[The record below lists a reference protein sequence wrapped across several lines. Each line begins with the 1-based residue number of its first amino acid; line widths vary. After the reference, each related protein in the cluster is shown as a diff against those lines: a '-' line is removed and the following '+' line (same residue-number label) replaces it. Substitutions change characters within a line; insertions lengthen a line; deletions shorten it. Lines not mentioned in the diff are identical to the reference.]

1 MKTLNA
7 EKLFPIGSKVQF
19 SKKQD
24 RHRPIFNA
32 TLIVIG
38 YDDISNNKKYVGK
51 YIVSNENNLLKF
63 SLPTEDVELV
73 SEPKLFFVQ
82 RINSDTVEWLHVKIV
97 DTEFNDQ
104 EQEYVDSIID
114 ATIFPSYDAARDWC
128 DSINS
133 AGNPTIGSIIDVN
146 ESDFNRLFESYPNL
160 DRLLD
165 ELKAAGID
173 TSKLNLININE

>member
-7 EKLFPIGSKVQF
+7 EKLFPIGSKVRF
-19 SKKQD
+19 SKKSAIP
-24 RHRPIFNA
+24 RPINKE
-32 TLIVIG
+32 TLMIIG
-38 YDDISNNKKYVGK
+38 YDDISDNQKYVGK
-51 YIVSNENNLLKF
+51 YILSDGAF
-63 SLPTEDVELV
+63 TYSQPTENIELV

-82 RINSDTVEWLHVKIV
+82 RINSDAVEWLHVKIV

-104 EQEYVDSIID
+104 EQEYVGSIID

-128 DSINS
+128 DIINS

-146 ESDFNRLFESYPNL
+146 ESDFSRLFDSSYRNL